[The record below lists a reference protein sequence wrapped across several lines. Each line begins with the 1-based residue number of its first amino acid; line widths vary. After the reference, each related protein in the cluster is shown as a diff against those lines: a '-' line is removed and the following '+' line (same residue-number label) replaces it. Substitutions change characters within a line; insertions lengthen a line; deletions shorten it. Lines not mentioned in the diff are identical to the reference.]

1 MSKAQITNIAS
12 WDEEMVQM
20 ITSLKVH
27 ALSGAVTGKD
37 AKGSTLFIME
47 ADGRVSYVRP
57 LRD

>member
-20 ITSLKVH
+20 ISSLKVH
-27 ALSGAVTGKD
+27 ELSGAVTGKD
-37 AKGSTLFIME
+37 SRGSTLFIME

-57 LRD
+57 LDH